1 MRMDYRDRSPVL
13 VGIGIVLLLVGV
25 AAAFL
30 GPFELYSFHLF
41 SEGGRFHYEG
51 FGFGSFMFANI
62 AVQVG
67 GYYVIAMLLIPLGYG
82 HLKVRRWA
90 RTLAET
96 LLWSWLVLGVP
107 LVIVA
112 FFMLTSVKNL
122 FLAAG
127 IIAAVLLV
135 LSYVAVPWLLIRF
148 YRGRNV
154 RLTFEGKDERIY
166 WTERVPVPVL
176 VLCFLYAFY
185 VVALHIPI
193 LLNGVVPFFGRF
205 LSGLHGILVLD
216 LSILSLVVLLVGTA
230 GRRTWAWWGG
240 LTLFCLAVISLIVTL
255 VPSNYEDI
263 LAAMDFPVR
272 EIEFL
277 GGIPAQGTHFAIV
290 IGIPLLLI
298 LGALLASRRHFGI
311 DDPAPDGSK

>member
-1 MRMDYRDRSPVL
+1 MDYRDRSRML
-13 VGIGIVLLLVGV
+13 VGIGIVLLLAGA

-30 GPFELYSFHLF
+30 GPVELYSFYLF
-41 SEGGRFHYEG
+41 SEGGWFHYEG

-90 RTLAET
+90 RTLFET
-96 LLWSWLVLGVP
+96 LVWSWLVLGVP

-122 FLAAG
+122 SLAAG

-135 LSYVAVPWLLIRF
+135 LSYVAVPWLLLRF

-154 RLTFEGKDERIY
+154 RLTFEAKDERTY
-166 WTERVPVPVL
+166 WTERVPIPVL
-176 VLCFLYAFY
+176 ALCFLYAFY
-185 VVALHIPI
+185 ILALHVPI
-193 LLNGVVPFFGRF
+193 LLNGIVPFFGSF
-205 LSGLHGILVLD
+205 LWGLQGILVLT
-216 LSILSLVVLLVGTA
+216 LLILSLVVLLVGTA
-230 GRRTWAWWGG
+230 GRRTWAWWGALSLFG
-240 LTLFCLAVISLIVTL
+240 LAAISLMATL
-255 VPSNYEDI
+255 VPSSYADI
-263 LAAMDFPVR
+263 LGVMDFPAR

-277 GGIPAQGTHFAIV
+277 GGIPAQGTHFV
-290 IGIPLLLI
+290 LVLGIPLFLT
-298 LGALLASRRHFGI
+298 LGALFVSKRHFGNE
-311 DDPAPDGSK
+311 DPAAGFSK

>member
-1 MRMDYRDRSPVL
+1 MDYRDRSPVL
-13 VGIGIVLLLVGV
+13 LGIGTVLLLAGM

-30 GPFELYSFHLF
+30 GPVELYSFYLF
-41 SEGGRFHYEG
+41 SDGGRFHYKG

-122 FLAAG
+122 SRAAG
-127 IIAAVLLV
+127 IIAAVLLA

-154 RLTFEGKDERIY
+154 RLTFEGKDEKTY
-166 WTERVPVPVL
+166 WTEVAPVPVL

-185 VVALHIPI
+185 ILALHVPI
-193 LLNGVVPFFGRF
+193 LLNGIVPFFGSY
-205 LSGLHGILVLD
+205 LEGLQGVLVLT
-216 LSILSLVVLLVGTA
+216 LLILSLVVLLVGTA
-230 GRRTWAWWGG
+230 GCRTWAWWGA
-240 LTLFCLAVISLIVTL
+240 LMLFVLVATSSMATL
-255 VPSNYEDI
+255 VPSSYADI
-263 LAAMDFPVR
+263 LAAMDFPAR

-277 GGIPAQGTHFAIV
+277 GGIPAQGTHFAFV
-290 IGIPLLLI
+290 LGIPLSLT
-298 LGALLASRRHFGI
+298 LGVLLASKRHFGTE
-311 DDPAPDGSK
+311 DPAPGGSK